1 MRIAMLS
8 TVNGYYGG
16 EVHFL
21 GLAEGLRSRGHEILC
36 LVRRDGELQSRL
48 LARDFEVHAL
58 PLFHWFDPIRIGHLN
73 RLLRRRRIELLH
85 THLPRDYYI
94 AAAATMGSKVA
105 NIGTR
110 HQIFPISA
118 PLFKRPFFR
127 RFSAMIAVS
136 EAVRSG
142 LVGSRVLASSRVV
155 TVHNGVTQ
163 GSDRS
168 GVSEMAGPFRQACGA
183 EADTPFIGF
192 VGRLCPTKGLETLI
206 QAAGLL
212 VEDWPDLKLCV
223 IGSEEG
229 HADYLAYLQALVEE
243 LGLASTVRFLGYRHD
258 AWAAAREFQ
267 VQVIASQA
275 EPFGLVTLEAMAQ
288 ECPVVVTDSGGSPE
302 IVRDGVEGFL
312 VRPGDVRQLSR
323 RLDVLLD
330 SASLCREMGR
340 KGRLRVEKDFTLE
353 LMLDRTEAV
362 YRRALE
368 RPAGRFRPSR

>member
-1 MRIAMLS
+1 MLS

-48 LARDFEVHAL
+48 LAREFEVHAL
-58 PLFHWFDPIRIGHLN
+58 PRFHWFDPIRIGQLN
-73 RLLRRRRIELLH
+73 RLLRQRQIELLH

-94 AAAATMGSKVA
+94 AAAATLGSKVT

-110 HQIFPISA
+110 HQIFPIKA
-118 PLFKRPFFR
+118 PLFKRPFFG

-142 LVGSRVLASSRVV
+142 LMNSGVLAAGRVI
-155 TVHNGVTQ
+155 TVHNGVSQ
-163 GSDRS
+163 VAENP
-168 GVSEMAGPFRQACGA
+168 GVRQVTGPFRQACGA
-183 EADTPFIGF
+183 DADTPFIGF

-206 QAAGLL
+206 QAVGLL

-223 IGSEEG
+223 IGAQEG
-229 HADYLAYLQALVEE
+229 HDEYLAQLQALIDQ
-243 LGLASTVRFLGYRHD
+243 LGLASTVRFLGYRTD
-258 AWAAAREFQ
+258 AWTAAREFQ

-288 ECPVVVTDSGGSPE
+288 GCPVVVTDSGGSPE

-312 VRPGDVRQLSR
+312 VRPGDVRQLAR

-340 KGRLRVEKDFTLE
+340 KGRLRVEQDFSLE

-362 YRRALE
+362 YRRALN
-368 RPAGRFRPSR
+368 RPASPNS